1 VDRPSLRQVIL
12 RKLDDGI
19 LPTKAPNKIY
29 TGYGSG
35 ATCDACGD
43 AILRAE
49 VEYELNYPDR
59 RTPHTYRLHLACAG
73 LWEAVR
79 LSRGLDS
86 AL

>member
-1 VDRPSLRQVIL
+1 VIL
-12 RKLDDGI
+12 RKLDDGT

-49 VEYELNYPDR
+49 VEYELNYPTNVAPFGCTLPAPDCGKR
-59 RTPHTYRLHLACAG
+59 CA
-73 LWEAVR
+73 
-79 LSRGLDS
+79 
-86 AL
+86 

>member
-1 VDRPSLRQVIL
+1 VIA
-12 RKLDDGI
+12 RKLDDGA

-49 VEYELNYPDR
+49 VE
-59 RTPHTYRLHLACAG
+59 
-73 LWEAVR
+73 
-79 LSRGLDS
+79 
-86 AL
+86 